1 MPKNTEKL
9 TLRPRPPGLRD
20 APALTVME
28 SPAFRVRMGSVT
40 AARTPT
46 PKSFIGRI
54 KSMVRKH
61 AAGAGGFTNVRR
73 SQFGRGGSAAA
84 AIRVRMQPQ
93 RVTVKSRVVKHS
105 KYSGHDGA
113 ATALREHIQYLGRGG
128 VAEEDGPGV
137 LFDGREDLSRNE
149 AQAFREAIV
158 DDRHHFRFIVSPESG
173 SALDL
178 KDYAREL
185 VATMESDLGTR
196 LQWVGVAHYDTDN
209 PHLHLLVRGKD
220 DQGGDLVIN
229 RDYMS
234 HGMRLQAM
242 ELVTQHLGPRLPEDI
257 ERSLVRDLKA
267 DRVTGIDLRLAQAS
281 ARHPDGF
288 VSALRSNDGSL
299 AGERQRLHTL
309 TRLQHLE
316 SLGLAREIKPG
327 LWHPDVDLVPR
338 LRALS
343 MRGDIIKLMHERMR
357 GGNPSISTVIFNKEH
372 PPSTP
377 VTGRVYGRGTVD
389 ELSDRQYL
397 LVEARDGCAYYV
409 PLGEYSEVSGQE
421 ARVGSIVT
429 IAPAK
434 RHDGT
439 AADRNIA
446 RIALQNDGIYDP
458 RLDAEAVEEGA
469 RLPPGV
475 STAVYVHAHVKRAKA
490 LASRGVI
497 EALEED
503 RFRIPEGLK
512 ERVQAMPAAARD
524 TGAIVKVERLSLKDL
539 EPQVAEN
546 GVTWLDAELQRGASM
561 DGSAR
566 IGATRF
572 ERQLLAAFK
581 DRARHLKSLGLAEEI
596 DGEMRLRSRFLD
608 DLYERELRDAGER
621 LRGRYGE
628 LMRLEA
634 GREIRG
640 RVEAI
645 EELPSG
651 PHVVV
656 ASQSGFA
663 LVPAGSGLNRSLSKS
678 VALSVGRA
686 RSFNPAQPMSFQLAL
701 RYRELTLGRGM
712 RR

>member
-9 TLRPRPPGLRD
+9 TLRPRPAGLRD
-20 APALTVME
+20 APALTLTE

-40 AARTPT
+40 ATRTPT
-46 PKSFIGRI
+46 PKSFIGRM

-61 AAGAGGFTNVRR
+61 AAGAGGIAAGRV

-84 AIRVRMQPQ
+84 AIRVRMYPQ
-93 RVTVKSRVVKHS
+93 RVTVKSRVVRHS
-105 KYSGHDGA
+105 KYSGEGGA
-113 ATALREHIQYLGRGG
+113 AGALREHIQYLGRSG
-128 VAEEDGPGV
+128 VAEESGPGV
-137 LFDGREDLSRNE
+137 LFDGREDLSREE
-149 AQAFREAIV
+149 ARAFRDAIV
-158 DDRHHFRFIVSPESG
+158 DDRHHFRFIVSPEAG

-185 VATMESDLGTR
+185 VATLESDLGTR
-196 LQWVGVAHYDTDN
+196 LQWLGVAHYDTDN

-220 DQGGDLVIN
+220 SKGGDLVIN
-229 RDYMS
+229 REYMS

-242 ELVTQHLGPRLPEDI
+242 ELATQHLGPRLPEDI
-257 ERSLVRDLKA
+257 ERSVVRDLKA
-267 DRVTGIDLRLAQAS
+267 DRVTGIDLGLAQAS

-288 VSALRSNDGSL
+288 VSALKANDGSL

-316 SLGLAREIKPG
+316 SLGLAREINPG
-327 LWHPDVDLVPR
+327 IWQPDVDLVAR

-343 MRGDIIKLMHERMR
+343 TRGDIIKLMHERMR
-357 GGNPSISTVIFNKEH
+357 GGDPSIATVIFNKEH
-372 PPSTP
+372 SPSTP
-377 VTGRVYGRGTVD
+377 VTGRVYGRGRID

-397 LVEARDGCAYYV
+397 LVEARDGHAYYV
-409 PLGEYSEVSGQE
+409 PLSEYSETPGQE

-434 RHDGT
+434 RGEGT

-446 RIALQNDGIYDP
+446 RIASQNDGIYDSGVH
-458 RLDAEAVEEGA
+458 AEEVEKSG
-469 RLPPGV
+469 RLPRGV
-475 STAVYVHAHVKRAKA
+475 SAVDYVNAHVKRAKA
-490 LASRGVI
+490 LARRGVV

-503 RFRIPEGLK
+503 RFRIPERLQ
-512 ERVQAMPAAARD
+512 ERVPAAPAAARD
-524 TGAIVKVERLSLKDL
+524 IGAVVKVERLSLKDL
-539 EPQVAEN
+539 EPQVTEN

-561 DGSAR
+561 DGRAR
-566 IGATRF
+566 VGATRF
-572 ERQLLAAFK
+572 ERQLSAAFK
-581 DRARHLKSLGLAEEI
+581 DRAQHLRSLGLAEEI
-596 DGEMRLRSRFLD
+596 DGEMRLQSRFLD
-608 DLYERELRDAGER
+608 DLYERELRDAGAR
-621 LRGRYGE
+621 LGSRYGE

-640 RVEAI
+640 RVETI
-645 EELPSG
+645 EQLPSG
-651 PHVVV
+651 PHLVV
-656 ASQSGFA
+656 ASPSGFA
-663 LVPAGSGLNRSLSKS
+663 LVPAGSGLARSLGKT

-701 RYRELTLGRGM
+701 RYRELTLGRGL